1 LQPKQSSVAESP
13 PKKSQA
19 RECTIFHTQAL
30 KDDSLQA
37 RSAVMAENGAFAVEH
52 SHDRP
57 SSCGG

>member
-30 KDDSLQA
+30 KDDSIWPT
-37 RSAVMAENGAFAVEH
+37 VAENGAFAVEH